1 MMSEFIEILLIFL
14 LGEVIVIGVI
24 IIGDWWRNNRL
35 GLFEPSVNCRVEW
48 DTEFLY
54 NECQYWKQVNQSL
67 IDSLANCNTVKDT
80 VEDGRGNIIG
90 VYFDD

>member
-1 MMSEFIEILLIFL
+1 MISKVIESLLSFLLIEL
-14 LGEVIVIGVI
+14 IVIGVI
-24 IIGDWWRNNRL
+24 IIGGWWGNNRL
-35 GLFEPSVNCRVEW
+35 SLFEPSVNCRVEW

-54 NECQYWKQVNQSL
+54 NECEYWKQVNQSL